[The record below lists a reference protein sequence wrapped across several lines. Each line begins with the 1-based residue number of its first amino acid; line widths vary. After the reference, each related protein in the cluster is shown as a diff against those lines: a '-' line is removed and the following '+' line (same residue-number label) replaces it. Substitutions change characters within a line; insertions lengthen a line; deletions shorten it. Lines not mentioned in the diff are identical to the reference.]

1 MGKIIGIAG
10 KIGSGKDTLADF
22 IIKELELQNKKTE
35 RRFFANL
42 LKEMHK
48 QLTGFGGWT
57 QEEKNVY
64 LDEVGFTVGE
74 GLQKIGDGLRQ
85 LYHPLIWI
93 ISALRNLP
101 DDAVTIVT
109 DVRYPNEVDYI
120 KQAGGAVI
128 RLEGDPAKIRENSKR
143 DLNHSSE
150 IALDDYR
157 DWDVLYENNKG
168 FTELENFAKK
178 IVKVFCS

>member
-1 MGKIIGIAG
+1 
-10 KIGSGKDTLADF
+10 
-22 IIKELELQNKKTE
+22 
-35 RRFFANL
+35 
-42 LKEMHK
+42 
-48 QLTGFGGWT
+48 
-57 QEEKNVY
+57 
-64 LDEVGFTVGE
+64 
-74 GLQKIGDGLRQ
+74 
-85 LYHPLIWI
+85 LIWI

-168 FTELENFAKK
+168 LTELENFAKK